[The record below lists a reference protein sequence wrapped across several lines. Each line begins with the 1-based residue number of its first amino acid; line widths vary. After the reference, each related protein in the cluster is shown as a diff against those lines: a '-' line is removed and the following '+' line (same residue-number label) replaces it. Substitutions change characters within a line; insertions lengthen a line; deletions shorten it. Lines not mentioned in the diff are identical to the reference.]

1 MASSAHMETERQPG
15 AIIGPYRLVEPL
27 GEGGMGEVWKAAD
40 TRLGRTVAI
49 KFAKSQFTER
59 SEREARAV
67 AALNHRHIATLYDV
81 GPDYLVMEYV
91 EGTPI
96 KGPLP
101 AAKAVALTGQICE
114 ALAAAHRE
122 GIVHR
127 DLKPANILLTRQGV
141 KLLDFGVAK
150 FDAAR
155 EAASGAD
162 AETIT
167 GEHVFVGTPN
177 YMAPEQLEN
186 HTADARS
193 DIFALGCVVY
203 ELLAGERAFEGKSV
217 ASVASAV
224 LSTEPAPLAERQPLT
239 PPAVEAV
246 LRKCLAKDPEERW
259 QAALDVKFAFE
270 QALAAPAAAG
280 AKPRPWLWAGV
291 GALAAA
297 ALAAA
302 GFWLLPQEEQPLY
315 QFELDAPGG
324 LRIAQHSLSPDGRR
338 IAFIGASD
346 NAPNQVWLRALDS
359 NTAVPLPGTEEARS
373 VHWSPNSRAVAFT
386 LPGALMRQSLG
397 IASPP
402 TKICDLPQGFV
413 GVMWVDAETMLLS
426 MDGKL
431 QRVAASGGAPAPL
444 WPDAAERYALL
455 VSPGMLAT
463 GKHFFASTGGGGGP
477 PALGVFSVDGATRKM
492 LELSLPQGGPMRYV
506 RPTGG
511 RPGYLLINSQGTL
524 YAQAFDESSLSLEG
538 TPQTLADGL
547 AAGTGGLSA
556 SQTGTLAYPLPDPLR
571 LAWLD
576 FATGRM
582 EDLGEEGPRR
592 AFQLSPKGDRIY
604 FAARRQGQQ
613 GIWAMDARRQAAA
626 TLVVSMNNTP
636 RNFALSR
643 DGAKLLYVERGEGNG
658 AAVKEAPV
666 SGGAPKTLVALG
678 PFMGDPLD
686 WSANGEYAL
695 LGSRGGNALLKL
707 SEGEKPQLLR
717 AGAAHASFSPDGRW
731 ISWFSQDSGRA
742 ELFVQAAAAGAQP
755 AAVSP
760 EDTRFPR
767 WRADGQALYAVRDG
781 RLVEIPLR
789 FQGETIAGGEPV
801 AVSATPLAL
810 SSPSFADSARYHVAA
825 GGKRALVL
833 TSAFSHSREGLQVI
847 LNWPRILRRP

>member
-1 MASSAHMETERQPG
+1 METLRKAG
-15 AIIGPYRLVEPL
+15 TAIGPYRLTEPL

-49 KFAKSQFTER
+49 KFAKEQFTER
-59 SEREARAV
+59 FEREARAV

-91 EGTPI
+91 EGSPL

-101 AAKAVALTGQICE
+101 VKRALALTGQICE

-122 GIVHR
+122 GIIHR
-127 DLKPANILLTRQGV
+127 DLKPANVLLTRQGV

-150 FDAAR
+150 F
-155 EAASGAD
+155 EAVRGEKAAD
-162 AETIT
+162 AETVT
-167 GEHVFVGTPN
+167 GENVFVGTPN

-186 HTADARS
+186 QQADARS

-203 ELLAGERAFEGKSV
+203 ELIAGERAFTGKSV

-246 LRKCLAKDPEERW
+246 LRKCLTKDPEERW
-259 QAALDVKFAFE
+259 QSALDVKFAFE
-270 QALAAPAAAG
+270 QALQIAAGPAAPVR
-280 AKPRPWLWAGV
+280 KWRWATV
-291 GALAAA
+291 GAL

-302 GFWLLPQEEQPLY
+302 GMGTMYWLRPAEEAPLY
-315 QFELDAPGG
+315 QLELDAPGG
-324 LRIAQHSLSPDGRR
+324 LRIAGHSISPDGRR
-338 IAFIGASD
+338 IAFVAASD
-346 NAPNQVWLRALDS
+346 SAPNQIWLRTLDS
-359 NTAVPLPGTEEARS
+359 NTAVPLPGTEDARS
-373 VHWSPNSRAVAFT
+373 VHWAPNSRSLAFT
-386 LPGALMRQSLG
+386 AAGSLMRQSLG

-402 TKICDLPQGFV
+402 TRVCDLPQGFA
-413 GVMWVDAETMLLS
+413 GVMWLNEDTILLS
-426 MDGKL
+426 IEGKL
-431 QRVAASGGAPAPL
+431 QRVPASGGAPAPFGA
-444 WPDAAERYALL
+444 DSAERYALM
-455 VSPGMLAT
+455 VSPGVLAS
-463 GKHFFASTGGGGGP
+463 GKHFFASVAGGGAP
-477 PALGVFSVDGATRKM
+477 PALGVFGVDGSSRKM
-492 LELSLPQGGPMRYV
+492 LELSLQPGGPMRYV
-506 RPTGG
+506 RPASG

-524 YAQAFDESSLSLEG
+524 YAQAFDESSQSLVG
-538 TPQTLADGL
+538 TPQTLAEGL

-582 EDLGEEGPRR
+582 EELGEEGLRR

-613 GIWAMDARRQAAA
+613 GIWAMDSRRQSPA
-626 TLVVSMNNTP
+626 TLVVSLNNVP

-643 DGAKLLYVERGEGNG
+643 DGAKLLYVERSDGTG
-658 AAVKEAPV
+658 AAVKEMPV
-666 SGGAPKTLVALG
+666 GGGAPKTLVELG
-678 PFMGDPLD
+678 PFMGDPMD
-686 WSANGEYAL
+686 WSPNGEYAL

-707 SEGEKPQLLR
+707 AAGEKPQPLR

-731 ISWFSQDSGRA
+731 IAWFSQDSGRA
-742 ELFVQAAAAGAQP
+742 EAYVQAAAAGAQP

-781 RLVEIPLR
+781 RLIEIPLR
-789 FQGETIAGGEPV
+789 LQGETVSGGEPV
-801 AVSATPLAL
+801 ALSATPLAL
-810 SSPSFADSARYHVAA
+810 SSPAFADSARYQVDA

-833 TSAFSHSREGLQVI
+833 TSAFSHSRDGLQVI
-847 LNWPRILRRP
+847 LNWPRLLRRP

>member
-280 AKPRPWLWAGV
+280 AKPRPW
-291 GALAAA
+291 
-297 ALAAA
+297 
-302 GFWLLPQEEQPLY
+302 P
-315 QFELDAPGG
+315 
-324 LRIAQHSLSPDGRR
+324 RR
-338 IAFIGASD
+338 
-346 NAPNQVWLRALDS
+346 
-359 NTAVPLPGTEEARS
+359 
-373 VHWSPNSRAVAFT
+373 
-386 LPGALMRQSLG
+386 
-397 IASPP
+397 
-402 TKICDLPQGFV
+402 
-413 GVMWVDAETMLLS
+413 
-426 MDGKL
+426 
-431 QRVAASGGAPAPL
+431 
-444 WPDAAERYALL
+444 
-455 VSPGMLAT
+455 
-463 GKHFFASTGGGGGP
+463 
-477 PALGVFSVDGATRKM
+477 
-492 LELSLPQGGPMRYV
+492 LSLRRGSGCCRRRSSRSTSSSST
-506 RPTGG
+506 RP
-511 RPGYLLINSQGTL
+511 
-524 YAQAFDESSLSLEG
+524 
-538 TPQTLADGL
+538 
-547 AAGTGGLSA
+547 AGCA
-556 SQTGTLAYPLPDPLR
+556 SR
-571 LAWLD
+571 
-576 FATGRM
+576 
-582 EDLGEEGPRR
+582 
-592 AFQLSPKGDRIY
+592 SI
-604 FAARRQGQQ
+604 
-613 GIWAMDARRQAAA
+613 
-626 TLVVSMNNTP
+626 
-636 RNFALSR
+636 
-643 DGAKLLYVERGEGNG
+643 
-658 AAVKEAPV
+658 
-666 SGGAPKTLVALG
+666 
-678 PFMGDPLD
+678 
-686 WSANGEYAL
+686 
-695 LGSRGGNALLKL
+695 
-707 SEGEKPQLLR
+707 
-717 AGAAHASFSPDGRW
+717 
-731 ISWFSQDSGRA
+731 
-742 ELFVQAAAAGAQP
+742 
-755 AAVSP
+755 
-760 EDTRFPR
+760 RFPR
-767 WRADGQALYAVRDG
+767 
-781 RLVEIPLR
+781 
-789 FQGETIAGGEPV
+789 TGG
-801 AVSATPLAL
+801 A
-810 SSPSFADSARYHVAA
+810 SPSSALPTTRRIRCGCGRSIRTLPCRCQAQ
-825 GGKRALVL
+825 KRRAPCI
-833 TSAFSHSREGLQVI
+833 G
-847 LNWPRILRRP
+847 RRTRARWRLHCPAH